1 MEGRHLDAL
10 LRYRD
15 ALRSS
20 ASSCPVDPFFA
31 FPAVLKSCA
40 ALSLPSAVAQL
51 HARAVRSGC
60 HSHPFV
66 LTSLIST
73 YARLSLP
80 HLAAVLLPPAS
91 SSSSST
97 LTVCYNALISG
108 FAVNGLHIS
117 ALSLFR
123 RMLRCGASFNSI
135 TMLGLLPCGPH
146 LPLRPLSGCSAL
158 HACNVKAGTDVD
170 PAVANCLITMYARCG
185 AVDLARRVFDCA
197 NSAAAAAAAAAPPL
211 PTGERDAHALVRW
224 NSMVSAYAQN
234 GLAAEAL
241 ELYQEM
247 VERAGVEPDAVT
259 MVGVLSCCANLGAP
273 AVAREVEQRIS
284 GDPSFSTNTFLLNA
298 LINMNAR
305 CGNLPR
311 AQKLFDEMPH
321 RTVVSWTAIISG
333 YGIHGEGRK
342 AAELFDKM
350 LAAGVRPDGV
360 VMVSVLAACS
370 HAGLTEEGLRH
381 FRRMEGAH
389 GLAPGT
395 EHYACVVD
403 LLGRA
408 GRLQEAQRVISSM
421 PVAPDGAVWGALL
434 GACKIHRDVETAE
447 LAFRNVV
454 ALEPGNVGY
463 YVLMA
468 NIYSDAGRLD
478 GAARVRVMMRRR
490 GLRKEPGV
498 SYVEHGGSVHTFFA
512 DDGSHPQAGEIHR
525 LVGELEALVG
535 GGGGAGRHSERLAVA
550 FALMNSEPGE
560 KLVVIKN
567 LRVCEDCHMFLRRV
581 SAVVGREITV
591 RDATRF
597 HHFAGGECSCNG
609 YW

>member
-10 LRYRD
+10 LRYRE

-20 ASSCPVDPFFA
+20 ASSRPVDPFFA
-31 FPAVLKSCA
+31 FPALLKSCA

-80 HLAAVLLPPAS
+80 HLAALLLPPPS

-108 FAVNGLHIS
+108 FAVNGLQIS

-123 RMLRCGASFNSI
+123 GMLRCGVSFNSV

-158 HACNVKAGTDVD
+158 HACNVKTGTDVD

-185 AVDLARRVFDCA
+185 AIDLARRVFDCA
-197 NSAAAAAAAAAPPL
+197 NAAAALL
-211 PTGERDAHALVRW
+211 PAGERDADTLVRW
-224 NSMVSAYAQN
+224 NAMVSAYAQN
-234 GLAAEAL
+234 GLAAQAL

-247 VERAGVEPDAVT
+247 VERPGLEPDAVT

-273 AVAREVEQRIS
+273 AVAREVERRIS
-284 GDPSFSTNTFLLNA
+284 GDPSFSANTFLLNA

-311 AQKLFDEMPH
+311 AQQLFDEMPH

-333 YGIHGEGRK
+333 YGIHGQGRK
-342 AAELFDKM
+342 AAELFDQM

-381 FRRMEGAH
+381 FRRMEGAY
-389 GLAPGT
+389 GVAPGT

-408 GRLQEAQRVISSM
+408 GRLREAQRVISSM
-421 PVAPDGAVWGALL
+421 PVTPDGAVWGALL
-434 GACKIHRDVETAE
+434 GACKIHRNVETAE

-478 GAARVRVMMRRR
+478 GAARVRVMMRRI
-490 GLRKEPGV
+490 GLRKDPGV
-498 SYVEHGGSVHTFFA
+498 SYVEHGGRVHAFFA
-512 DDGSHPQAGEIHR
+512 DDGSHPQAAEIHR
-525 LVGELEALVG
+525 LVAELEALVG
-535 GGGGAGRHSERLAVA
+535 TGGGDGGGAGRHSERLAVA
-550 FALMNSEPGE
+550 FGLMNSEPGE
-560 KLVVIKN
+560 KMVVIKN
-567 LRVCEDCHMFLRRV
+567 LRVCDDCHGFLRRV
-581 SAVVGREITV
+581 SAVVGREIAV

-597 HHFAGGECSCNG
+597 HHFAGGECSCND

>member
-73 YARLSLP
+73 YAP
-80 HLAAVLLPPAS
+80 S

-259 MVGVLSCCANLGAP
+259 MV
-273 AVAREVEQRIS
+273 EQRIS

-298 LINMNAR
+298 LINMNA
-305 CGNLPR
+305 
-311 AQKLFDEMPH
+311 

-478 GAARVRVMMRRR
+478 GAARVR
-490 GLRKEPGV
+490 EPGV